1 MTVDLIIATSDKQ
14 IFGEVKNYSNS
25 NPICNFGYCL
35 SLQEIADYQSANT
48 KYLLLDIDNC
58 SYYFDVLLNQNIKT
72 KFKEIILFTRQES
85 QYANAVKAVKYGA
98 TDFCQIDELIPTL
111 KNYFSNQSEIVNSFH
126 NNISILDENNNPVF
140 SLEKVFN
147 LVPSG
152 IFFIDANT
160 YKILDVNIRVV
171 EYFAKAK
178 EDMIGKSMVELNLW
192 ADNED
197 YMDFIHR
204 LKEEKRLRYKEY
216 IFNRQNG
223 KDGTVLVSAD
233 YYEIETESLIIIS
246 GVDISDRAAAAKER
260 KIVQSQQ
267 SELTILKGSFVS
279 MISHEF
285 RTPLTT
291 IQLSTDLL
299 RRYSDKWTEEE
310 RNKQFDRI
318 QATML
323 KMTKLMENVL
333 IIGKIESGQFVP
345 NLENVDL
352 ASYCSAI
359 AGNIEFNSM
368 GTHKIKMNY
377 EENEFVTNIDENLI
391 GLIITNLL
399 TNAVKYSPKG
409 SQIDF
414 TLKQTDIGTDFI
426 IQDYGMGIPP
436 DDLPNLFNSFFR
448 AKNVGPIDGY
458 GLGLSLVK
466 MCVEAHKG
474 EISVESTLGEGTT
487 VKVSI
492 PTSLTHD
499 DFTFR
504 IN

>member
-14 IFGEVKNYSNS
+14 IFGDVKNYSNS
-25 NPICNFGYCL
+25 NPVCNFGYCL
-35 SLQEIADYQSANT
+35 SFKEIADYSSANT
-48 KYLLLDIDNC
+48 KFLLLDLDNC
-58 SYYFDVLLNQNIKT
+58 SYYFDVLLDQGIKS
-72 KFKEIILFTRQES
+72 KFKEIILFTRNES
-85 QYANAVKAVKYGA
+85 QYATAVKTVKYGA
-98 TDFCQIDELIPTL
+98 TDFCHIDSLIDTL
-111 KNYFSNQSEIVNSFH
+111 KTYFSNQSEIVNSFH
-126 NNISILDENNNPVF
+126 QNISLLDENNKPVF

-152 IFFIDANT
+152 VFFIDANT
-160 YKILDVNIRVV
+160 NRIIDVNIRVI
-171 EYFAKAK
+171 EFFGMPK
-178 EDMIGKSMVELNLW
+178 EDMIGKSMADLNLW
-192 ADNED
+192 ADNYD

-204 LKEEKRLRYKEY
+204 IKEEKRLRYKEY
-216 IFNRQNG
+216 NFKKHNG
-223 KDGTVLVSAD
+223 SDCTVLLSAD
-233 YYEIETESLIIIS
+233 YYQIENESLIIIS
-246 GVDISDRAAAAKER
+246 GVDISERAAAHRER
-260 KIVQSQQ
+260 KMILTQQ
-267 SELTILKGSFVS
+267 SELTKLKGSFVS

-345 NLENVDL
+345 NLESIDL
-352 ASYCSAI
+352 PSYCSSI
-359 AGNIEFNSM
+359 AENIEFNTM
-368 GTHKIKMNY
+368 GSHKIKMSFEQND
-377 EENEFVTNIDENLI
+377 FITNIDENLI

-399 TNAVKYSPKG
+399 TNALKYSPKG

-414 TLKQTDIGTDFI
+414 SLQQTNKETTFT
-426 IQDYGMGIPP
+426 IQDHGMGIPP
-436 DDLPNLFNSFFR
+436 EDLPNLFNSFFR

-474 EISVESTLGEGTT
+474 EITVDSTLGTGTT
-487 VKVSI
+487 FKVTI
-492 PTSLTHD
+492 PTNLTHD